1 MTSKDLF
8 KEMNNIDDN
17 LIEEAGD
24 FMGVTKKADS
34 GEQKSQE
41 KKFFTKSNIFRIA
54 GIAAAACLM
63 VCVGWYAKMYN
74 MKTGDI
80 DNRLPGE
87 GETGKAIY
95 VAQDTVPD
103 GIEFS
108 TENEIGL
115 IWYRTDE
122 LVYFGGHMY
131 RTYLN
136 GSSVTDQTIEETL
149 YKKGE
154 LLGKVEDSKQY
165 GESIYKGCPIYSI
178 EGKKG
183 TRQILVEHEG
193 ELLLF
198 QLHEWLYTPDMLEEL
213 KVCGIL
219 AAEDIQA
226 VTVKYNR
233 ANGGIGDYQS
243 EKDIT
248 DVAEKE
254 AFYNILIGLVID
266 KEGYNATLNP
276 IVKADQKAW
285 IESGGDEPQT
295 NAEGATYVPAY
306 RGTTAFDN
314 SVEIVLLSGDNEEL
328 KFTYYP
334 KLGYLQGYHKA
345 TQELIDWI
353 AQNTN

>member
-8 KEMNNIDDN
+8 REMNNIDDN
-17 LIEEAGD
+17 LIEEASD
-24 FMGVTKKADS
+24 FVSEAKEAGV
-34 GEQKSQE
+34 GGQKSQG

-54 GIAAAACLM
+54 GVAAAACLM
-63 VCVGWYAKMYN
+63 VCVGWGISKIDFSAGN
-74 MKTGDI
+74 M
-80 DNRLPGE
+80 
-87 GETGKAIY
+87 ETGKAIY

-103 GIEFS
+103 GIELS

-136 GSSVTDQTIEETL
+136 GSSVTDQTIEETVL
-149 YKKGE
+149 KKGE

-178 EGKKG
+178 EGRKG

-198 QLHEWLYTPDMLEEL
+198 HLHEWLYTPDMLEEL
-213 KVCGIL
+213 RVCGIL
-219 AAEDIQA
+219 AAEDMQA

-233 ANGGIGDYQS
+233 ANGGTGDYQS

-248 DVAEKE
+248 DVAAKE
-254 AFYNILIGLVID
+254 ALYNILIGLVLD

-314 SVEIVLLSGDNEEL
+314 SVR
-328 KFTYYP
+328 
-334 KLGYLQGYHKA
+334 
-345 TQELIDWI
+345 
-353 AQNTN
+353 

>member
-24 FMGVTKKADS
+24 FMGATKKADS

-41 KKFFTKSNIFRIA
+41 KKFFTKNNIFRIA
-54 GIAAAACLM
+54 GVAAAACLM
-63 VCVGWYAKMYN
+63 VCVGWGISK
-74 MKTGDI
+74 I
-80 DNRLPGE
+80 DFSAGNR
-87 GETGKAIY
+87 ETGKAIY

-103 GIEFS
+103 GIELS
-108 TENEIGL
+108 TENETGL

-136 GSSVTDQTIEETL
+136 GSSVTDQTIEETIL
-149 YKKGE
+149 KKGK

-178 EGKKG
+178 EGRKG
-183 TRQILVEHEG
+183 TRQILVENEG

-226 VTVKYNR
+226 VTVKYDR

-254 AFYNILIGLVID
+254 ALYNILIGLVLD
-266 KEGYNATLNP
+266 KEGYNATLDP

-314 SVEIVLLSGDNEEL
+314 SVEIVLISGDNEEL
-328 KFTYYP
+328 RFTYYP

>member
-8 KEMNNIDDN
+8 REMNNIDDN

-24 FMGVTKKADS
+24 FVGATKKADS
-34 GEQKSQE
+34 GEQKSQG
-41 KKFFTKSNIFRIA
+41 KKFYTKSNIFRIA
-54 GIAAAACLM
+54 GVAAVACLM
-63 VCVGWYAKMYN
+63 VCVGW
-74 MKTGDI
+74 GISRI
-80 DNRLPGE
+80 DFSAGNR
-87 GETGKAIY
+87 ETDKHIY
-95 VAQDTVPD
+95 VADETVPG
-103 GIEFS
+103 GIELS
-108 TENEIGL
+108 TENETGL

-131 RTYLN
+131 RTYSR

-149 YKKGE
+149 LKKGE
-154 LLGKVEDSKQY
+154 LLGKVEDSKAY
-165 GESIYKGCPIYSI
+165 GESIYKGCPIYSV
-178 EGKKG
+178 EGRKG

-193 ELLLF
+193 ALLLF
-198 QLHEWLYTPDMLEEL
+198 HLHEWLYTPDMLEEL

-226 VTVKYNR
+226 VTLKYNR
-233 ANGGIGDYQS
+233 ANGGTGDYQS
-243 EKDIT
+243 QKDIT
-248 DVAEKE
+248 NAAVKE
-254 AFYNILIGLVID
+254 ALYDILIGLVLD
-266 KEGYNATLNP
+266 KEGYNATLDP
-276 IVKADQKAW
+276 IVQADLKAW
-285 IESGGDEPQT
+285 RESLGEGPVEAQT
-295 NAEGATYVPAY
+295 AVEGGATYTPAY

-334 KLGYLQGYHKA
+334 KMEYMGFYKA

>member
-24 FMGVTKKADS
+24 FMGATKKADS

-54 GIAAAACLM
+54 GVAVAACLM

-74 MKTGDI
+74 MKTGVI
-80 DNRLPGE
+80 DNRLPSE

-103 GIEFS
+103 GIEIA

-136 GSSVTDQTIEETL
+136 GSSVTDQTIEETIL
-149 YKKGE
+149 KKGE

-243 EKDIT
+243 EKDIA

-254 AFYNILIGLVID
+254 ALYNILIGLVLD
-266 KEGYNATLNP
+266 KEGYNATLDP

-314 SVEIVLLSGDNEEL
+314 SVEIVLISGDNEEL

>member
-8 KEMNNIDDN
+8 REMNNVDDN
-17 LIEEAGD
+17 LIEEASD
-24 FMGVTKKADS
+24 FVSEAKETANI
-34 GEQKSQE
+34 GEQKSQDN
-41 KKFFTKSNIFRIA
+41 KFFNSKNIFRIA
-54 GIAAAACLM
+54 GVAVAACLM
-63 VCVGWYAKMYN
+63 VCVGWGISK
-74 MKTGDI
+74 I
-80 DNRLPGE
+80 DFSAGNR
-87 GETGKAIY
+87 ETGKAIY
-95 VAQDTVPD
+95 VVQDTVPD
-103 GIEFS
+103 GIELS

-136 GSSVTDQTIEETL
+136 GSSVTDQTIEETIL
-149 YKKGE
+149 KKGE

-178 EGKKG
+178 EGRKG
-183 TRQILVEHEG
+183 TRQILVEYEG

-213 KVCGIL
+213 RVCGIL

-233 ANGGIGDYQS
+233 ANGGTGDYQS

-248 DVAEKE
+248 DVAVKE
-254 AFYNILIGLVID
+254 ALYNILIGLVLD

-295 NAEGATYVPAY
+295 NVEGATYVPVY

-314 SVEIVLLSGDNEEL
+314 SVEIGLISGDNEEL

-353 AQNTN
+353 TQNTD